1 MTNSSTP
8 VFRESQSEQSNWG
21 AQEGDDALRL
31 HWAAERTLLAWV
43 RTSLALFGLGF
54 VVARFVMSAD
64 VPVGTSAF
72 QIKHVGE
79 LTASVVGVAFI
90 FVGAL
95 ATANAAKRYREYVVG
110 LVVRGSSASLAMS
123 VLVSGLGV
131 LLGIALIASL

>member
-8 VFRESQSEQSNWG
+8 VFRQSQSEQSNWG

-54 VVARFVMSAD
+54 VVARFVMSAG